1 MNFRFVFVALSF
13 LSTSLLANT
22 EIAAAQE
29 KGRGV
34 SAYIIGPEDMLE
46 ISVWKNPDLSR
57 TVPVR
62 PDGKIS
68 LPLLSDVQ
76 AAGLTPATLAE
87 DLTKR
92 LTEYIPVPQVSV
104 IVTAVQSFK
113 ISILG
118 EVAAP
123 GRYDIHGRMTVLD
136 ALAVAGRFSD
146 FASPSKIYILR
157 QDGEAEK
164 RIPFNYNK
172 VLAEGGEKENIFVQ
186 PNDVIVIP

>member
-1 MNFRFVFVALSF
+1 MSFRFVFVALS
-13 LSTSLLANT
+13 LVGITLITSIGFATAEDKMHGPN
-22 EIAAAQE
+22 
-29 KGRGV
+29 
-34 SAYIIGPEDMLE
+34 AYVIGPEDMLE
-46 ISVWKNPDLSR
+46 ISVWKNQDLSR

-68 LPLLSDVQ
+68 LPLLNDVQ
-76 AAGLTPATLAE
+76 AAGLTPSALAE
-87 DLTKR
+87 ELTKR

-104 IVTAVQSFK
+104 IVTSVQSFK

-118 EVAAP
+118 EVTAP

-146 FASPSKIYILR
+146 FASPKNIYILR
-157 QDGEAEK
+157 HEGNTEK
-164 RIPFNYNK
+164 RIPFNYNR
-172 VLAEGGEKENIFVQ
+172 VIAEGGEQENIFVQ

>member
-1 MNFRFVFVALSF
+1 MHLRVAFVALS
-13 LSTSLLANT
+13 LVVTTIITSNGLA
-22 EIAAAQE
+22 IAE
-29 KGRGV
+29 DNGRGQGIYV
-34 SAYIIGPEDMLE
+34 IGPEDMLE
-46 ISVWKNPDLSR
+46 ISVWKNQDLSR

-68 LPLLSDVQ
+68 LPLLNDVQ
-76 AAGLTPATLAE
+76 AAGLTPAALAE

-104 IVTAVQSFK
+104 IVTSVQSFK

-118 EVAAP
+118 EVSAP

-146 FASPSKIYILR
+146 FASPTKIYILR
-157 QDGEAEK
+157 HDGDSEK
-164 RIPFNYNK
+164 RIPFDYNK
-172 VLAEGGEKENIFVQ
+172 VIAEGGERENIFVQ